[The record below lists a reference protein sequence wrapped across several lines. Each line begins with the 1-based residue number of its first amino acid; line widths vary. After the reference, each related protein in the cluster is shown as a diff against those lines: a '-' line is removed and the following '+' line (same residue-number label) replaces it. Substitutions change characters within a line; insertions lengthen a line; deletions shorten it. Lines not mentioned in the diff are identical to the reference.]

1 MKISIDLTLNIKG
14 GITDFLDPVLLNLSL
29 GIKLGFKNIDLG

>member
-14 GITDFLDPVLLNLSL
+14 GITELFRP
-29 GIKLGFKNIDLG
+29 GFSKSESWYKARF